1 MPQENTPEDFFI
13 HHAALIL
20 RQELGIS
27 AGVAE
32 QAQKVGEARFKAWCE
47 GPEGYAERLKTELDM
62 IKEGCYD

>member
-20 RQELGIS
+20 QQELGI
-27 AGVAE
+27 
-32 QAQKVGEARFKAWCE
+32 KVGEARFKAWCE
-47 GPEGYAERLKTELDM
+47 GPEGYAKRLKTELDM